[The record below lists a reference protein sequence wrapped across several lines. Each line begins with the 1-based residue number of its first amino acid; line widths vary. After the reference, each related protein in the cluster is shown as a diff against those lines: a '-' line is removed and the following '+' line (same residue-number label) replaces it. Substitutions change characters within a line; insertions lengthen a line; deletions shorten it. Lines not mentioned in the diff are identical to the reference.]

1 MTRKQI
7 EKASGL
13 QLDFFLRERERE
25 DLAFFRIQNKLHFS
39 SPIKKIKGM
48 IKIKIKKK
56 KKMRKAF
63 LLKR

>member
-13 QLDFFLRERERE
+13 QLGFFLRERERERE
-25 DLAFFRIQNKLHFS
+25 DLAFFRIQNQLHFS
-39 SPIKKIKGM
+39 SPIKEIKGM

-56 KKMRKAF
+56 
-63 LLKR
+63 